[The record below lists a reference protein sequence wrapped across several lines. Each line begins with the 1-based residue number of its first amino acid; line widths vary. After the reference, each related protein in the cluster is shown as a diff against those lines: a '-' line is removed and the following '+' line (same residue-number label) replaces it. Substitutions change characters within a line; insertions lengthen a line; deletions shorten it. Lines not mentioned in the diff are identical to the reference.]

1 MNIYDIIKRPIIS
14 EKSMAETATKKY
26 VFEVDKHAT
35 KPEIKAAV
43 EHVFKG
49 AKVQKV
55 TTIRYDGKPKK
66 QGKTSGKR
74 PDWKKAYVQLTPDSK
89 PIEFFEGLK

>member
-1 MNIYDIIKRPIIS
+1 MNLYDIIKRPIIS
-14 EKSMAETATKKY
+14 EKSMADTSTKKY
-26 VFEVDKHAT
+26 VFEVDKQAT
-35 KPEIKAAV
+35 KPQIKAAV
-43 EHVFKG
+43 EYVFKG

-66 QGKTSGKR
+66 QGKHEGRR

-89 PIEFFEGLK
+89 AIEFFEGLK